1 MGVRESDLER
11 VPSLVLGTSPVTLR
25 EMVAAYGTLANGGTY
40 RAPVSVTQ
48 IEDRSGTVLATF
60 GAEPEAVIS
69 EATARS
75 VYDMLRDGVDYGTS
89 QRVRTVFGINADVA
103 GKTGTTQGGVD
114 GWFILMHPDLVAG
127 AWVGFDD
134 PRVAFRSDYW
144 GQGAHNALYVVGD
157 FYRTALRRGLLN
169 PNRRVPEPA
178 PPSSEWRFADFADGA
193 GAWADAALEAAGK
206 GLSALWEQVRAAF
219 ESDEE
224 RQSDEDRSHRVEQR
238 HEPERHAEPAPP
250 RPPAPPGTWTESP
263 EARQERLERTLR
275 EVLRRRAW
283 REHLSERI
291 EDYVREYDG
300 DLGAMLQDHD
310 RIRRDVEREL
320 ERLERELE
328 HLEHE
333 EHYRPGW

>member
-1 MGVRESDLER
+1 MGVRESELER

-40 RAPVSVTQ
+40 QAPVSVTQ
-48 IEDRSGTVLATF
+48 VEDRSGTVLATF
-60 GAEPEAVIS
+60 EAEPEAVIS

-114 GWFILMHPDLVAG
+114 GWFLLMHPDLVAG

-169 PNRRVPEPA
+169 PNRRVPEPVS
-178 PPSSEWRFADFADGA
+178 PSPGWRFADDA
-193 GAWADAALEAAGK
+193 GSWAEAALEAAGK
-206 GLSALWEQVRAAF
+206 GLGALWQQVRAAF
-219 ESDEE
+219 ESDDDVAPEANPDPRPE
-224 RQSDEDRSHRVEQR
+224 RGP
-238 HEPERHAEPAPP
+238 EPERRATPEPP

-291 EDYVREYDG
+291 EEYVREYDG
-300 DLGAMLQDHD
+300 DLEAMLRDHD
-310 RIRRDVEREL
+310 RIQRDVEREL

-328 HLEHE
+328 RLERD
-333 EHYRPGW
+333 EHHRHGW